1 MSGPEKAERLAV
13 SLKGFAASLIELAQ
27 VRLELAGVEARE
39 EVHRLG
45 ELLLYG
51 ALSVVLLSLGLG
63 FLAIFLTV
71 LLWDSH
77 RLLALGVFA
86 AVFLTLGMVAVIAAR
101 ARLARGSNLW
111 RASVEELA
119 RDRERL
125 QQ

>member
-13 SLKGFAASLIELAQ
+13 SLKGFVSNLTELVQ

-39 EVHRLG
+39 EVQRLG

-51 ALSVVLLSLGLG
+51 ALSVVFLGLG
-63 FLAIFLTV
+63 LAFFAVFLTV

-86 AVFLTLGMVAVIAAR
+86 AVFLLSGTAAVVAAR
-101 ARLARGSNLW
+101 VRFKRGTNLW
-111 RASVEELA
+111 RASIEELK

>member
-1 MSGPEKAERLAV
+1 MSGPQKAERLAV
-13 SLKGFAASLIELAQ
+13 SLKGFVSNLMELIQ

-51 ALSVVLLSLGLG
+51 ALSVVFLGLG
-63 FLAIFLTV
+63 LVFFAVFLTV

-86 AVFLTLGMVAVIAAR
+86 ALFLLSGAAAVVAAR
-101 ARLARGSNLW
+101 VRFKRGSNLW
-111 RASVEELA
+111 RASIEELK